1 MAVGVVQMVR
11 PINDVLLYTNIDGF
25 TQGSHLV
32 TIYPYQSLI
41 VGDASPDFMRV
52 EAGEKAWHD
61 RQIFRTFHK
70 FAIATGT
77 SQVIRATV
85 PGNIILRS
93 VILNLVRTEILLET
107 VVGGTPAGVFG
118 TPLPTF
124 NLNNTSGAVVPA
136 STVTL
141 DTGGTHTGGTTL
153 DLLWGKS
160 GTNAQFAVSVGAM
173 ENDRRGV
180 GPGTYY
186 FRLVNTDGAQA
197 DGVFKAT
204 WEELL

>member
-1 MAVGVVQMVR
+1 MVEHKTDTLIYENHVGNVA
-11 PINDVLLYTNIDGF
+11 
-25 TQGSHLV
+25 GSNLAS
-32 TIYPYQSLI
+32 IYPHANLTAG
-41 VGDASPDFMRV
+41 GDNPQFMRV
-52 EAGEKAWHD
+52 ENGDKAWHD
-61 RQIFRTFHK
+61 RRVFRSFHL
-70 FAIATGT
+70 FTIPTGG

-93 VILNLVRTEILLET
+93 VLLDLVQSEIMIET
-107 VVGGTPAGVFG
+107 VAGGTPAGVFG

-141 DTGGTHTGGTTL
+141 DVGGTHTGGVII

-160 GTNAQFAVSVGAM
+160 GNNAVFAVSVGSA
-173 ENDRRGV
+173 ESDHRGV

-186 FRLVNTDGAQA
+186 FRLVNTNGADA
-197 DGVFKAT
+197 VGIFKAT
-204 WEELL
+204 WEEIL